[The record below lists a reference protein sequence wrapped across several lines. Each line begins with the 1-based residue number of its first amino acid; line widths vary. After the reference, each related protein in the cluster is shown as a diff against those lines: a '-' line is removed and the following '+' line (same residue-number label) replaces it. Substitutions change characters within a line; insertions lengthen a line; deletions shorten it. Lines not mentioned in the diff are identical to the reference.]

1 MKVEEYLNNISYK
14 EDTKYIPSIFAL
26 QFINFI
32 KLVNGEQGEE
42 HKTPVIH
49 YKMLDKLATKS
60 KKNTINMLFRGSA
73 KALALDT
80 IVYTPSGISSIEKIN
95 IGDLVLDR
103 FGLPTKVIA
112 KSKIFNKTSYK
123 VILDDHREF
132 IVCEDHLNIVE
143 RKSSNN
149 IFKEEVLTIPE
160 ILSKGLYFNRTITPK
175 QTTGK
180 EYKWFIPQT
189 PCIQYPKSNFPIDP
203 YTVGVILGDGNIDKN
218 SGYTRIHSHILD
230 VHELVSYIPY
240 NISEI
245 KSDKRRPETVRFGL
259 LKLGNLIKTYIGTNN
274 TYLKKIPKELLFGS
288 IEERLEILRGLMD
301 TDGTISKNKG
311 TNPSFTSVSEELAN
325 DVATLVRGLGGRAK
339 ITKQYSEKFYS
350 YRVGISI
357 SFNPFKLKRKAN
369 LWKPKEYKRIGIKS
383 IELIDTV
390 PTQCIAV
397 ESESKSFLINGY
409 TITHN
414 TTLMAEYLILYIATY
429 GEIDG
434 FGKIPLGIYVSDSI
448 ENGVKNMRKNLEYRW
463 DNSEFLKQVIPNT
476 RFTDIR
482 WEFQNVEGL
491 TTIFKGYGAKAL
503 SLDSKLFTNTG
514 FTTIG
519 DCSIGDKIFAADGT
533 ECVIT
538 AKSEVFNKPMYE
550 IILEDGR
557 SLKVSEDHLNSVVV
571 KENFNNKSK
580 YERKVLTTKELLQLP
595 LYHSRQRI
603 TKNKLE
609 YVSNEKLVFI
619 ENCKPVQFTEKELL
633 LDPYTLGLLLGDG
646 SLRKDGSC
654 VLTGIKEDIDFY
666 SQLIPYELGNQYLD
680 KRTTSVITVSVKGI
694 SQRIRDLKVNC
705 HGNIKFI
712 PKQYLFSSIEQ
723 RIALLQGLM
732 DTDGSIQHNGR
743 MDFCSNSEQL
753 VDDVSFLVRS
763 LGGTTKKRIIKNAF
777 RIEIWIDIPIFKLP
791 RKFNRFG
798 NNKDKS
804 FVGIISINKIA
815 NEPSQCIAI
824 DNPEHE
830 FITESFIRTHNTGVR
845 GTKELG
851 QRPYLAILDDLISDE
866 DARSDTVIKSV
877 EDTVHKA
884 IKYALHP
891 SRNKVIWNG
900 TPFNANDPLYKAIES
915 GVYDV
920 NVFPVCEQFPCTK
933 EEFRG
938 AWEDRFSYDY
948 VKQAYDDALKLGKID
963 TFNQELMLRIMSDE
977 DRLIND
983 SDIRWY
989 KRDSVLDN
997 KNIFNFYISTDF
1009 ATKEKE
1015 SNDFS
1020 VISVWAYNAN
1030 GDWFW
1035 VDGICKR
1042 QTMKY
1047 TVDDLFRLVSMYK
1060 PQGVGI
1066 ETNGQQYA
1074 FIDWLQSEM
1083 MRRNIWFTFESNS
1096 TEPGIKSKGNKF
1108 ERFKLVEP
1116 WFKLHKFYFPI
1127 EMKTSEALSEGLNE
1141 LMLVSKSGF
1150 KSKHDDFCDSISQL
1164 AFMNPWK
1171 PSEDIPIKEDHDRNI
1186 WEIDIELPKDNYSS
1200 YIV

>member
-1 MKVEEYLNNISYK
+1 MKVEDYLNNISYK
-14 EDTKYIPSIFAL
+14 EDDNYVPSLFSL

-49 YKMLDKLATKS
+49 YKMLDKLQRKS
-60 KKNTINMLFRGSA
+60 KKNIINMLFRGSA
-73 KALALDT
+73 K
-80 IVYTPSGISSIEKIN
+80 
-95 IGDLVLDR
+95 
-103 FGLPTKVIA
+103 
-112 KSKIFNKTSYK
+112 
-123 VILDDHREF
+123 
-132 IVCEDHLNIVE
+132 
-143 RKSSNN
+143 
-149 IFKEEVLTIPE
+149 
-160 ILSKGLYFNRTITPK
+160 
-175 QTTGK
+175 
-180 EYKWFIPQT
+180 
-189 PCIQYPKSNFPIDP
+189 
-203 YTVGVILGDGNIDKN
+203 
-218 SGYTRIHSHILD
+218 
-230 VHELVSYIPY
+230 
-240 NISEI
+240 
-245 KSDKRRPETVRFGL
+245 
-259 LKLGNLIKTYIGTNN
+259 
-274 TYLKKIPKELLFGS
+274 
-288 IEERLEILRGLMD
+288 
-301 TDGTISKNKG
+301 
-311 TNPSFTSVSEELAN
+311 
-325 DVATLVRGLGGRAK
+325 
-339 ITKQYSEKFYS
+339 
-350 YRVGISI
+350 
-357 SFNPFKLKRKAN
+357 
-369 LWKPKEYKRIGIKS
+369 
-383 IELIDTV
+383 
-390 PTQCIAV
+390 
-397 ESESKSFLINGY
+397 
-409 TITHN
+409 
-414 TTLMAEYLILYIATY
+414 TTLMAEYLILYIATF
-429 GEIDG
+429 GEIPG

-491 TTIFKGYGAKAL
+491 TTIFKGYGA
-503 SLDSKLFTNTG
+503 S
-514 FTTIG
+514 
-519 DCSIGDKIFAADGT
+519 
-533 ECVIT
+533 
-538 AKSEVFNKPMYE
+538 
-550 IILEDGR
+550 
-557 SLKVSEDHLNSVVV
+557 
-571 KENFNNKSK
+571 
-580 YERKVLTTKELLQLP
+580 
-595 LYHSRQRI
+595 
-603 TKNKLE
+603 
-609 YVSNEKLVFI
+609 
-619 ENCKPVQFTEKELL
+619 
-633 LDPYTLGLLLGDG
+633 
-646 SLRKDGSC
+646 
-654 VLTGIKEDIDFY
+654 
-666 SQLIPYELGNQYLD
+666 
-680 KRTTSVITVSVKGI
+680 
-694 SQRIRDLKVNC
+694 
-705 HGNIKFI
+705 
-712 PKQYLFSSIEQ
+712 
-723 RIALLQGLM
+723 
-732 DTDGSIQHNGR
+732 
-743 MDFCSNSEQL
+743 
-753 VDDVSFLVRS
+753 
-763 LGGTTKKRIIKNAF
+763 
-777 RIEIWIDIPIFKLP
+777 
-791 RKFNRFG
+791 
-798 NNKDKS
+798 
-804 FVGIISINKIA
+804 
-815 NEPSQCIAI
+815 
-824 DNPEHE
+824 
-830 FITESFIRTHNTGVR
+830 TGVR

-851 QRPYLAILDDLISDE
+851 QRPYLAILDDLVKDE
-866 DARSDTVIKSV
+866 DARSDTVIKSI
-877 EDTVHKA
+877 EDTIHKA

-891 SRNKVIWNG
+891 TRNKVIWNG

-933 EEFRG
+933 EEFKG

-989 KRDSVLDN
+989 KRESVLSN
-997 KNIFNFYISTDF
+997 RNIFNFYISTDF

-1116 WFKLHKFYFPI
+1116 WFKLHKFYFP
-1127 EMKTSEALSEGLNE
+1127 EELKTSEALSEGLNE

-1171 PSEDIPIKEDHDRNI
+1171 PSESVPIKEDHDRNI

>member
-1 MKVEEYLNNISYK
+1 MNKTVEEYLNEVSYK
-14 EDTKYIPSIFAL
+14 EDDNYVPSLFSL

-49 YKMLDKLATKS
+49 YKMLDKLQRKS
-60 KKNTINMLFRGSA
+60 KKNIINMLFRGSA

-103 FGLPTKVIA
+103 FGLPTRVIA

-143 RKSSNN
+143 RKGSNN

-160 ILSKGLYFNRTITPK
+160 ILSKGLYFNRTITSK

-230 VHELVSYIPY
+230 VHELISYIPY

-288 IEERLEILRGLMD
+288 IEERLEVLRGLMD

-397 ESESKSFLINGY
+397 ESKSKSFLINGY

-414 TTLMAEYLILYIATY
+414 TTLMAEYLILYIATF
-429 GEIDG
+429 GEIPG

-463 DNSEFLKQVIPNT
+463 ENSEFLKQVVPIT

-482 WEFQNVEGL
+482 WEFKNAEGIS
-491 TTIFKGYGAKAL
+491 TVFKGYGAK
-503 SLDSKLFTNTG
+503 
-514 FTTIG
+514 
-519 DCSIGDKIFAADGT
+519 
-533 ECVIT
+533 
-538 AKSEVFNKPMYE
+538 
-550 IILEDGR
+550 
-557 SLKVSEDHLNSVVV
+557 
-571 KENFNNKSK
+571 
-580 YERKVLTTKELLQLP
+580 
-595 LYHSRQRI
+595 
-603 TKNKLE
+603 
-609 YVSNEKLVFI
+609 
-619 ENCKPVQFTEKELL
+619 
-633 LDPYTLGLLLGDG
+633 
-646 SLRKDGSC
+646 
-654 VLTGIKEDIDFY
+654 
-666 SQLIPYELGNQYLD
+666 
-680 KRTTSVITVSVKGI
+680 
-694 SQRIRDLKVNC
+694 
-705 HGNIKFI
+705 
-712 PKQYLFSSIEQ
+712 
-723 RIALLQGLM
+723 
-732 DTDGSIQHNGR
+732 
-743 MDFCSNSEQL
+743 
-753 VDDVSFLVRS
+753 
-763 LGGTTKKRIIKNAF
+763 
-777 RIEIWIDIPIFKLP
+777 
-791 RKFNRFG
+791 
-798 NNKDKS
+798 
-804 FVGIISINKIA
+804 
-815 NEPSQCIAI
+815 
-824 DNPEHE
+824 
-830 FITESFIRTHNTGVR
+830 TGVR

-851 QRPYLAILDDLISDE
+851 QRPYLALLDDLISDE

-884 IKYALHP
+884 IKFALHP
-891 SRNKVIWNG
+891 SRSLVIWNG

-915 GVYDV
+915 GVYAV
-920 NVFPVCEQFPCTK
+920 NVFPVCETFPCSK
-933 EEFRG
+933 ENFKG

-963 TFNQELMLRIMSDE
+963 TFNQELMLRIMSED
-977 DRLIND
+977 DRLIHD

-989 KRDSVLDN
+989 KRESVLSN

-1009 ATKEKE
+1009 ATKEKN

-1030 GDWFW
+1030 GDWFY
-1035 VDGICKR
+1035 VDGICKK
-1042 QTMKY
+1042 QTMDK
-1047 TVDDLFRLVSMYK
+1047 TIDDLFRLVQIYR

-1074 FIDWLQSEM
+1074 FISWLQSEM

-1096 TEPGIKSKGNKF
+1096 TEPGIKSSGNKF

-1116 WFKLHKFYFPI
+1116 WFKLHKFYFP
-1127 EMKTSEALSEGLNE
+1127 EELKTSEALAEGINE
-1141 LMLVSKSGF
+1141 LSLISKGGF

-1164 AFMNPWK
+1164 AFFNPWK
-1171 PSEDIPIKEDHDRNI
+1171 PSESVPIKEDHDRNI